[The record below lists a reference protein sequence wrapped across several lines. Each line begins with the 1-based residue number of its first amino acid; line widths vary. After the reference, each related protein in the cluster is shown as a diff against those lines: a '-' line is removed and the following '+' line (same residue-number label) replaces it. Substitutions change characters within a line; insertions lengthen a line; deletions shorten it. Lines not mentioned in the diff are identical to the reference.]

1 LYQRIGQRDLALEC
15 FIRSIQ
21 TNQYNWSCWLSI
33 AACVSSTTEVRCH
46 LQQELGK
53 RFILTIEMLHQFSAI
68 KALLPHGQMF
78 LFFAVTVML
87 DLHSATEHMLE
98 TVEEL
103 QTNYPTSVHL
113 MAQKA
118 LVLYH
123 MRGEAR
129 DLIPARR

>member
-1 LYQRIGQRDLALEC
+1 
-15 FIRSIQ
+15 
-21 TNQYNWSCWLSI
+21 
-33 AACVSSTTEVRCH
+33 
-46 LQQELGK
+46 
-53 RFILTIEMLHQFSAI
+53 
-68 KALLPHGQMF
+68 MF

-123 MRGEAR
+123 MRGELRNCVPIAATDYDTDVAPICR
-129 DLIPARR
+129 L

>member
-1 LYQRIGQRDLALEC
+1 
-15 FIRSIQ
+15 
-21 TNQYNWSCWLSI
+21 
-33 AACVSSTTEVRCH
+33 
-46 LQQELGK
+46 
-53 RFILTIEMLHQFSAI
+53 
-68 KALLPHGQMF
+68 MF

-103 QTNYPTSVHL
+103 QSNYPTSVHL

-123 MRGEAR
+123 MRGTNFCLTVSNLYSADHLR
-129 DLIPARR
+129 HGQTLRQPKRRLIKFAKLTLFDWTRLRFTPTCYT